1 MGRIS
6 FEILF
11 EFVSTLPVL
20 QLALFRRKLSPS
32 TSQDS
37 GHLRENVD
45 AELSAST
52 ADAVLEFSVLTLLH
66 LVTPFCNTVLPS
78 GRFSPTVFS
87 RLQDVSCE
95 DQSLLISTS
104 KLHHF
109 LHTRIR
115 GNHNDLV
122 NNHPLLDHKSD

>member
-37 GHLRENVD
+37 GHLRANVD

-66 LVTPFCNTVLPS
+66 LVTLFRNTVLPS

-87 RLQDVSCE
+87 RLQAV
-95 DQSLLISTS
+95 
-104 KLHHF
+104 F
-109 LHTRIR
+109 LRRSIAAVL
-115 GNHNDLV
+115 DLKASSFSSHA
-122 NNHPLLDHKSD
+122 HPGQLQ